1 MCGSVDIGVTCNT
14 RLARAPQGH
23 GENIPAAADHCR
35 KCVGLLREAG
45 LPGPVVMGAGAFS
58 LPSPHRMRRRDPC
71 KQVVNRAALPVS
83 RATKRFVLAEHC
95 LQLASSPS
103 VKSKCV
109 PVAITFRDIDSQ
121 EHLDKLDRRRREGD
135 VYLDP
140 IDPTACETVSVS
152 TSAGFRTSSVDR
164 GVLHSHPLMC
174 QCAHASLT

>member
-1 MCGSVDIGVTCNT
+1 
-14 RLARAPQGH
+14 
-23 GENIPAAADHCR
+23 
-35 KCVGLLREAG
+35 
-45 LPGPVVMGAGAFS
+45 MGAGAFS
-58 LPSPHRMRRRDPC
+58 LPPPHRMRRRDPC

-121 EHLDKLDRRRREGD
+121 EHLDKLDRRRREGV

-152 TSAGFRTSSVDR
+152 AQALDFGQVPST
-164 GVLHSHPLMC
+164 GVYCIHIP
-174 QCAHASLT
+174 

>member
-1 MCGSVDIGVTCNT
+1 MLGCLGKRVY
-14 RLARAPQGH
+14 QG
-23 GENIPAAADHCR
+23 CR
-35 KCVGLLREAG
+35 DGCRCIQFTTSTSYAS
-45 LPGPVVMGAGAFS
+45 PRS
-58 LPSPHRMRRRDPC
+58 LQAL
-71 KQVVNRAALPVS
+71 QVVNRAALPVS

-121 EHLDKLDRRRREGD
+121 EHLDKLDRRRREGV

-152 TSAGFRTSSVDR
+152 AQALDFGQVPST
-164 GVLHSHPLMC
+164 GVYCIHIP
-174 QCAHASLT
+174 